1 MSIKRIIPYINGALG
16 YGLWYP
22 YDFSLV
28 IDGYS
33 DVECSGNVKDR
44 KNTSFIG
51 DCLVAW
57 LSKKQNSISLSIVEA
72 KYIAVKSCCM
82 QLLWISKCLKTMELN
97 MHYDNSS
104 AINISKNPVLHS
116 RTNHIEVHHHF
127 IKDLIEEK
135 VVSLKFILFEL

>member
-1 MSIKRIIPYINGALG
+1 M
-16 YGLWYP
+16 
-22 YDFSLV
+22 
-28 IDGYS
+28 
-33 DVECSGNVKDR
+33 
-44 KNTSFIG
+44 
-51 DCLVAW
+51 AW